1 MVRLRCTYRARR
13 RPPTHLLD
21 RPRWAT
27 LRVTEVARPHRFKA
41 RHDAASVTGAVR
53 TGAHSHHWR
62 LGFKQSSLGHIARV
76 SRHPAPG
83 HLRTATTSLTCSC
96 PLALSRPGKSGD
108 PRTSL
113 RVHPDCVG
121 DTTERLTAH
130 TRRAT
135 RTAPGSPRSLPLK
148 RGRTATRSNATRS
161 VAGSC
166 TRLNGSSNLRP
177 LSAAAQR

>member
-21 RPRWAT
+21 RPHWAK
-27 LRVTEVARPHRFKA
+27 LRVTEVARPHRFNA
-41 RHDAASVTGAVR
+41 RHEAASVTGVVP
-53 TGAHSHHWR
+53 TGEHSHHWR

-76 SRHPAPG
+76 SRHPAPR

-121 DTTERLTAH
+121 DTTKRLTAH
-130 TRRAT
+130 TVRAVLPHTAHRRRSPPTFGFPRQYLFGLGVTMIPDTVT
-135 RTAPGSPRSLPLK
+135 RPR
-148 RGRTATRSNATRS
+148 
-161 VAGSC
+161 
-166 TRLNGSSNLRP
+166 
-177 LSAAAQR
+177 